1 MVCFIYRSCYIFSR
15 VGSCGDLVIQSLE
28 IRGIVIGYIADVK
41 GEEKMNI
48 RINLICKVLPAI
60 LAVSVIFW
68 MIGMWIPTCTYIAYG
83 LWGLAVV
90 YWFTAAF
97 IV

>member
-1 MVCFIYRSCYIFSR
+1 
-15 VGSCGDLVIQSLE
+15 
-28 IRGIVIGYIADVK
+28 
-41 GEEKMNI
+41 MNI

-90 YWFTAAF
+90 DWFTAAF